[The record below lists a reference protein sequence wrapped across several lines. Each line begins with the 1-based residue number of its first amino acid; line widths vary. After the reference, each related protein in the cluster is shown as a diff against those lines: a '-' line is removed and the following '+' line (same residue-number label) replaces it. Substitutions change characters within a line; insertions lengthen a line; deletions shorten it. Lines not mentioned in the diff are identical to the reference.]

1 MNFVT
6 VLFFLGLLLT
16 IVASVGLLRLTG
28 KKAPQEQRLWPLAQ
42 KPAAD
47 EMAETEKDTEN
58 AEDAAPEQ
66 AAPKTPAAGK
76 KRLSVPNL
84 IVLAVSAVLVVLGLG
99 DLFGIADYGQFEGAF
114 LLMGIA
120 AVLQYAACLLY
131 QCRKS
136 RTVRFFSKL
145 LLVMTVLELTVFQYP
160 SYHLMLGDYPEKI
173 LLPSDATVESGD
185 YTLDENLHTLTI
197 TGKNECVITFND
209 LNVPIGTVRA
219 VAKLGKDTKQS
230 QMVLDMADATHVDYR
245 YDIAKQALV
254 KGRENTQYI
263 ACEFSGD
270 VSKLRLKFTGKNDGD
285 GVVLQS
291 VQLNAPI
298 PFAVSPL
305 RMALVLVL
313 GFSFF
318 FRIIQVDG
326 ESMVP
331 TLENGDKLVVWG
343 AGYEPQRGDVV
354 IVDSYT
360 VYGKPLVKRI
370 IAKGGDTISIDYD
383 AGTVTV
389 NGELL
394 QEDYV
399 AAPTYLGYDVQF
411 PFTVPEGTLF
421 VMGDNR
427 NESLDSRSSYVGCI
441 DERDILG
448 KVLLCFMPFTDFGV
462 VK

>member
-66 AAPKTPAAGK
+66 AAPKAPAAGK

-84 IVLAVSAVLVVLGLG
+84 IVLAVSAMLVVLGLG

-245 YDIAKQALV
+245 FDIAKQALV
-254 KGRENTQYI
+254 KDRENTQYI

-285 GVVLQS
+285 GVVLQCA
-291 VQLNAPI
+291 VHGRKCGYGGQL
-298 PFAVSPL
+298 
-305 RMALVLVL
+305 
-313 GFSFF
+313 
-318 FRIIQVDG
+318 D
-326 ESMVP
+326 
-331 TLENGDKLVVWG
+331 
-343 AGYEPQRGDVV
+343 
-354 IVDSYT
+354 
-360 VYGKPLVKRI
+360 
-370 IAKGGDTISIDYD
+370 
-383 AGTVTV
+383 
-389 NGELL
+389 
-394 QEDYV
+394 
-399 AAPTYLGYDVQF
+399 
-411 PFTVPEGTLF
+411 
-421 VMGDNR
+421 
-427 NESLDSRSSYVGCI
+427 
-441 DERDILG
+441 
-448 KVLLCFMPFTDFGV
+448 
-462 VK
+462 

>member
-285 GVVLQS
+285 GVV
-291 VQLNAPI
+291 VQHYAETP
-298 PFAVSPL
+298 VSGDEK
-305 RMALVLVL
+305 ALPPYHYSDDRS
-313 GFSFF
+313 GH
-318 FRIIQVDG
+318 G
-326 ESMVP
+326 
-331 TLENGDKLVVWG
+331 
-343 AGYEPQRGDVV
+343 RGSADR
-354 IVDSYT
+354 
-360 VYGKPLVKRI
+360 YGKAARRRFRRTVQAGQRQPDHTGTGGRFRKRTNFP
-370 IAKGGDTISIDYD
+370 AERSGRC
-383 AGTVTV
+383 
-389 NGELL
+389 
-394 QEDYV
+394 
-399 AAPTYLGYDVQF
+399 AAPGGEPL
-411 PFTVPEGTLF
+411 
-421 VMGDNR
+421 
-427 NESLDSRSSYVGCI
+427 
-441 DERDILG
+441 
-448 KVLLCFMPFTDFGV
+448 
-462 VK
+462 